1 MGIYCS
7 LVVRRAAEESCVLL
21 PVLGGSWPEK
31 PPRCLPLP
39 LLALQRS
46 FCFSFSHVAQGT

>member
-46 FCFSFSHVAQGT
+46 FCFSSSHVAQGT

>member
-7 LVVRRAAEESCVLL
+7 LVARRAAEESCVL
-21 PVLGGSWPEK
+21 GSSSQEM

-46 FCFSFSHVAQGT
+46 FCFSSSHVAQGT